1 MSEFIV
7 KFSEDED
14 SDQTSI
20 EKYMWLLVNPL
31 FSLATWV
38 FQDKMKQF
46 CFLFFSVEAF
56 CVIYMPNFVKHK
68 TYRDPLVSY

>member
-46 CFLFFSVEAF
+46 CFLFFCF
-56 CVIYMPNFVKHK
+56 FQLMPFVL
-68 TYRDPLVSY
+68 YICQIL